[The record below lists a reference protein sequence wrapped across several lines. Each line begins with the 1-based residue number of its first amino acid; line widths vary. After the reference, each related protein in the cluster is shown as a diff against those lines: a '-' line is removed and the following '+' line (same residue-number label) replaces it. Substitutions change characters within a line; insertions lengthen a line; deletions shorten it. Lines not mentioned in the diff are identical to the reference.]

1 MFSTPE
7 SKAWAVLVTGFCLFC
22 ALAVGIPLLVRSYV
36 IRATTVEAS
45 VLDPV
50 EGIVYVKSPG
60 DKDYVMVTQR
70 SNEIPEGASIATGE
84 DRTSFLRL
92 FDDSTLTL
100 YNDTEIVLER
110 VRAPRYDASPR
121 PNNIQ
126 LRVVRG
132 RVGIAVASPIKGTS
146 QIDVRSPHARLE
158 LQEGSYSVD
167 VVEDETQLT
176 IRTIRP
182 GEATVIGDQDKRTV
196 NWGRC
201 RIVEGQPIEGPL
213 DPQQNLI
220 VNSDFS
226 SPLGRGWEEQPVQ
239 RDERD
244 PEGVT
249 EIVVQDGKTLL
260 HFERGGAL
268 THGETSIIQDIG
280 KDVRDFASL
289 RLSFEVLVN
298 WQSLPGGGYLSTEF
312 PVMVELGYK
321 DNAGNALSR
330 YWGFYFLDPGEGP
343 EYVKMINGTKVIQ
356 GEWYPFESDNLMLSL
371 RDNRPVYIDFVRV
384 YASGWDWDSAITDIS
399 LWVQE

>member
-7 SKAWAVLVTGFCLFC
+7 SKAWAVVVTGFCIFC
-22 ALAVGIPLLVRSYV
+22 TLAVGIPLLVRSYV
-36 IRATTVEAS
+36 IRATTVEVS
-45 VLDPV
+45 MLDPV
-50 EGIVYVKSPG
+50 EGLVYVKSPG

-70 SNEIPEGASIATGE
+70 SNEVLEGTTIATGE

-100 YNDTEIVLER
+100 YNNTEIVLEH
-110 VRAPRYDASPR
+110 VRSPRFDASPR
-121 PNNIQ
+121 PNDIQ

-146 QIDVRSPHARLE
+146 QIDVLLPYAQIR

-167 VVEDETQLT
+167 VSEHETQLA

-182 GEATVIGDQDKRTV
+182 GEATVITDQDERTLS
-196 NWGRC
+196 WGRC

-226 SPLGRGWEEQPVQ
+226 SPLGRGWEKQPEQ

-249 EIVVQDGKTLL
+249 EIVVQDGKTMLS
-260 HFERGGAL
+260 FTRGGAS
-268 THGETSIIQDIG
+268 THGESSIIQHIG

-289 RLSFEVLVN
+289 KLSFEVLVN
-298 WQSLPGGGYLSTEF
+298 WQSLAGGGYFSTEF
-312 PVMVELGYK
+312 PVMVELRYK
-321 DNAGNALSR
+321 DDADNALSR
-330 YWGFYFLDPGEGP
+330 YWGFYYQDPGEGS
-343 EYVKMINGTKVIQ
+343 EYVKMMNGTKVIQ